1 MNSISLKCIRRP
13 ENIRNDYAVMNRLMS
28 SAAKFSMSG
37 GLPEHISLE
46 ALWRTRGLQGKY
58 VLSQSWRL
66 KVLANMSP
74 GLVIFGGYEEL

>member
-37 GLPEHISLE
+37 GLPELPYGGPE
-46 ALWRTRGLQGKY
+46 GFKG
-58 VLSQSWRL
+58 
-66 KVLANMSP
+66 NMSSLRA
-74 GLVIFGGYEEL
+74 GD